1 MHWRIPLIIALLATG
16 CDGGPT
22 DVPVPIAA
30 GVLVVTTD
38 YETGSFAVID
48 PDSLESFH
56 SGVMLHK
63 DAVCRT
69 DPLFP
74 FAFVIERLGADA
86 VAVLDPGNGWR
97 IAAEYSVGAG
107 AGEVDLRPF
116 ADDDGNP
123 EAGGLATRG
132 DRAFVLLQRLDRDG
146 GFAPADR
153 GLIVPLTLEG
163 DVEQAILL
171 SGANPAVRPRYQ
183 TALERFVI
191 VESGHFTVMQDE
203 VLPDGGVE
211 LFDLTTGTLSGFVI
225 TAQALGGDIVDA
237 VIASAQTGFAII
249 GVREGDVPTTR
260 LVPFDPVAGTAGP
273 ALIVSPAWDL
283 VSLELT
289 PDNRELWVADRNFSA
304 PGVRVFDVESKGERT
319 VAPIDTGLP
328 PFMICFFP

>member
-1 MHWRIPLIIALLATG
+1 
-16 CDGGPT
+16 
-22 DVPVPIAA
+22 
-30 GVLVVTTD
+30 
-38 YETGSFAVID
+38 
-48 PDSLESFH
+48 
-56 SGVMLHK
+56 MLHK

-97 IAAEYSVGAG
+97 IAAEYSVGAGANPQDFVLLSDERAAVSLYEEPALRLVHPLTGAG